1 MSAESK
7 SPQTLSL
14 NAMSI
19 PTTQIEHF
27 RSRVI
32 SGRPLGYF
40 IVDFSLL
47 IAVLLIARAQ
57 TAICTLP
64 LLSANLPL
72 IARYLNIVVDCGR
85 CVE

>member
-1 MSAESK
+1 MSTPA
-7 SPQTLSL
+7 
-14 NAMSI
+14 
-19 PTTQIEHF
+19 TQIEHF
-27 RSRVI
+27 RSEAI

-47 IAVLLIARAQ
+47 IAVLMIARAQ

-72 IARYLNIVVDCGR
+72 IAHYLNTVVDCG
-85 CVE
+85 

>member
-1 MSAESK
+1 
-7 SPQTLSL
+7 
-14 NAMSI
+14 MSI
-19 PTTQIEHF
+19 PATQIEHF

-47 IAVLLIARAQ
+47 KGVLSIARAQ

-72 IARYLNIVVDCGR
+72 IDHYLNTVVDCG
-85 CVE
+85 

>member
-1 MSAESK
+1 
-7 SPQTLSL
+7 
-14 NAMSI
+14 MSI
-19 PTTQIEHF
+19 PATRIEHF
-27 RSRVI
+27 RSEAI
-32 SGRPLGYF
+32 SGCPLGYF

-72 IARYLNIVVDCGR
+72 IAHYLNIVVDCGR
-85 CVE
+85 CAVLEWLRC